1 MLDKLTND
9 TDNLTNERTNERYGK
24 YTVFLSNLEHLK
36 MNLGSWVMKRM
47 IMIF

>member
-24 YTVFLSNLEHLK
+24 YSVFLSNLEHSRTSLRS
-36 MNLGSWVMKRM
+36 LA
-47 IMIF
+47 